1 MVNLNAPVEILVVNF
16 HQDNMDVVL
25 YQKLF
30 AVQMV
35 YIVVLMDIHVLVEVI
50 YIGVS
55 FLDVIRLDFNTYMTL
70 QFTIMASLKHF
81 HCNYRQSIL
90 E

>member
-25 YQKLF
+25 YQKLYV
-30 AVQMV
+30 VQMV

-50 YIGVS
+50 YICVS
-55 FLDVIRLDFNTYMTL
+55 FLDVIRLDFNTYDTQIYHHGIIKAFPL
-70 QFTIMASLKHF
+70 QL
-81 HCNYRQSIL
+81 
-90 E
+90 